1 MNHDRIEPALQAD
14 RIMKPKY
21 LILLMVNILI
31 AMSVIPANGQTKL
44 LPWNPALRKGYW
56 SARWITCPGVPARS
70 YGVFHFRKTFE
81 LTSVPKRMI
90 VHVTADNRYELFVNG
105 TSIGRGPARGDLYN
119 WNVETY
125 DIAPYLREGKNA
137 IAALV
142 WNMAEYAPMAQIS
155 ARTGFLFQA
164 DSSADNFLNTNTS
177 WKVLHDTAYAPCAL
191 NTEEVLHAYFVTGPG
206 DDVHAAEYPWGWQET
221 NYNDSIWTH
230 AVDVPAA
237 AVTFGYGSDNV
248 WTLVPSMIP
257 QMEYKPQRLRVI
269 RRSSHLSV
277 ADTFIDGNEPFTI
290 PPHTDESIVLDQ
302 TFETV
307 AYPVLTVSGGK
318 GSMIKMTYAEAAFD
332 SNGRKGN
339 RNNIKGKVIEGLY
352 DLFYPDG
359 GADRTFS
366 PLWIR
371 TYRYIELDIKT
382 SDSPLTIDDFYGIYT
397 GYPFKRLATFSSSDP
412 SLEKIWKVGWRTARL
427 CAGETYFDCPYYE
440 ELQYEGDTRIQALI
454 SLYNTNDDRLVKKA
468 IHDFYE
474 SRAPNGLTQGRFPS
488 RRLQIIPPYS
498 LFWISML
505 HDFLMLRPDPA
516 YVQKY
521 LPAVVPI
528 LEWYERHVDPSYDM
542 LGPMTWWNFVDW
554 DTAFPGG
561 VPAGAD
567 NGHSSIITEQFIYTL
582 HQAAF
587 MFRYF
592 GDKTRARHYDLL
604 AAKLSKGVFE
614 HCFDKA
620 RMEMA
625 DAPQKKEFSQHA
637 SVFAILAGV
646 IPQNMER
653 KVMERVL
660 TDTTLS
666 QATYYFRFYVTK
678 AMVKAGLGNDYY
690 SQLGPWR
697 NMLRLGLTTFAE
709 QPEPTR
715 SDCHAWS
722 ASPVYDFLATIC
734 GIEPAAPG
742 FGRVAIV
749 PHLGPLEEVNASMP
763 HPDGEIKVH
772 LRKIGNSGLDATVQ
786 LPPRLSGYFVWNGRK
801 VNLHQGLQRLSFK

>member
-1 MNHDRIEPALQAD
+1 MNHARIESTPNGGTL
-14 RIMKPKY
+14 MKPEY
-21 LILLMVNILI
+21 LIFLMMNILI
-31 AMSVIPANGQTKL
+31 GMAVLPANGQTKL
-44 LPWNPALRKGYW
+44 LSWNPALEKGYW
-56 SARWITCPGVPARS
+56 SARWVTCPGVPARS
-70 YGVFHFRKTFE
+70 YGVFHFRKTFD
-81 LTSVPKRMI
+81 LASVPQRMI
-90 VHVTADNRYELFVNG
+90 IHVTADNRYELFVNG
-105 TSIGRGPARGDLYN
+105 ESIGRGPARGDLYN

-125 DIAPYLREGKNA
+125 DIAPFLREGKNA

-142 WNMAEYAPMAQIS
+142 WNMAEYAPVAQIS
-155 ARTGFLFQA
+155 ARTGFLLQA
-164 DSSADNFLNTNTS
+164 DSSADNFLNTGTS
-177 WKVLHDTAYAPCAL
+177 WKVLHDTAYTPCAL

-206 DDVHAAEYPWGWQET
+206 DDVHASEYPWGWQET
-221 NYNDSIWTH
+221 NYSDSSWMPA
-230 AVDVPAA
+230 AVVPAA
-237 AVTFGYGSDNV
+237 AVTSGYGSDNV

-257 QMEYKPQRLRVI
+257 QMEYKPQRLRVV
-269 RRSSHLSV
+269 RRSNPLSV
-277 ADTFIDGNEPFTI
+277 PDTFINGNAPFTI
-290 PPHTDESIVLDQ
+290 PPHTDMSIVLDQ
-302 TFETV
+302 QFETV
-307 AYPVLTVSGGK
+307 AYPILKVSGGK
-318 GSMIKMTYAEAAFD
+318 GAMIKLTYAEAAFNT
-332 SNGRKGN
+332 NGEKGN
-339 RNNIKGKVIEGLY
+339 RNNIKGKEIKGLY

-382 SDSPLTIDDFYGIYT
+382 SNLPLTIDDFYGIYT
-397 GYPFKRLATFSSSDP
+397 GYPFKRLATFSSSDS
-412 SLEKIWKVGWRTARL
+412 SLEQIWKVGWRTARL

-516 YVQKY
+516 YVHKY

-528 LEWYERHVDPSYDM
+528 IDWYERRIDPAHDM
-542 LGPMTWWNFVDW
+542 LGPMNWWNFVDW
-554 DTAFPGG
+554 ATAFPGG
-561 VPAGAD
+561 VPAGAES
-567 NGHSSIITEQFIYTL
+567 GYSSIITEQFIYTL

-592 GDKTRARHYDLL
+592 GDKERAGHYDQV
-604 AAKLSKGVFE
+604 AARLSKGVFD
-614 HCFDKA
+614 HCFDSS

-625 DAPQKKEFSQHA
+625 DTPRMKQFSQHA
-637 SVFAILAGV
+637 SVLAVLADV
-646 IPQNMER
+646 IPHNMDR

-666 QATYYFRFYVTK
+666 QVTYYYRFYVTR
-678 AMVKAGLGNDYY
+678 AMVKAGLGNEYY
-690 SQLGPWR
+690 SQLSPWR
-697 NMLRLGLTTFAE
+697 DMLKIGLTTFAE

-722 ASPVYDFLATIC
+722 ASPAYDFLATVC
-734 GIEPAAPG
+734 GIEPAVPG
-742 FGRVAIV
+742 FGKVAIV
-749 PHLGPLEEVNASMP
+749 PHPGPLKFVNASMP
-763 HPDGEIKVH
+763 HPDGEISVH
-772 LRKIGNSGLDATVQ
+772 LRRVGKSGLSATVQ
-786 LPPRLSGYFVWNGRK
+786 LPPRLSGYFIWNGVK
-801 VNLHQGLQRLSFK
+801 VNLHPGIQKLTFK